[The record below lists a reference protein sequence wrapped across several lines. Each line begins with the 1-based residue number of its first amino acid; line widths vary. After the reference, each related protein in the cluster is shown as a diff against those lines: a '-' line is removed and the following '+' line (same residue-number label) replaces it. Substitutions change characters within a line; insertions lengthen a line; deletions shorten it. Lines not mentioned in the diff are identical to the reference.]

1 MVPSSLAGLP
11 EHLPRPPPSREPIP
25 PAAHP
30 TPSTSSAAANSSDSA
45 DTVHRASS
53 PPSPNP
59 IDTRPNQFGVFRRY
73 ASKPQRDPEEG
84 LSFEDF
90 ADAASHSR
98 PLHNGSERNPL
109 RPFGSTVA
117 GMLHH
122 AKDAA
127 AKSYAPFLNWS
138 AFKLMQWQYTGSMTK
153 SSAELQRLVDGVL
166 THPDFKA
173 EDLAGFNVEQAKRR
187 LDDFGATGGA
197 FSAEDGW
204 REASVTLRLPKE
216 RHTHTSEANSPKFIV
231 DNIWVRRFTEVL
243 KAGYRDTFSQK
254 FHWFPFHFLH
264 RTRQDRDTQSTRLF
278 TDIYNSDAMIK
289 EDEAIQKRARDARD
303 PSDGPDV
310 EYVVGAIGVYSD
322 STHLANF
329 GTSSLWPI
337 YAFFTNLSKYLRS
350 KPTMFAA
357 HHLAYIPSVCGFA
370 HADLYNTKRGRLL
383 VFQLPT
389 TLSHAYESKYGEPP
403 SSAVLRLLKHD
414 LMQKIWLL
422 LLDDEFM
429 AAYEHGMK
437 LICGDGVTRRIFPR
451 IFTYS
456 ADYPEKYVSTVVIV
470 SVLC

>member
-1 MVPSSLAGLP
+1 M
-11 EHLPRPPPSREPIP
+11 P

-45 DTVHRASS
+45 DTVHRVSSS
-53 PPSPNP
+53 PPRNP
-59 IDTRPNQFGVFRRY
+59 IDTRSNQFGVFRRY

-98 PLHNGSERNPL
+98 PLRNGSERNPL

-153 SSAELQRLVDGVL
+153 SSTELQRLVDDVL
-166 THPDFKA
+166 THPNLKA
-173 EDLAGFNVEQAKRR
+173 EDLAGFNVEQAKCR

-216 RHTHTSEANSPKFIV
+216 RHTHTSEASSPKFTIN
-231 DNIWVRRFTEVL
+231 NIWVRRLTEVL
-243 KAGYRDTFSQK
+243 KAGYRDTIAQK

-264 RTRQDRDTQSTRLF
+264 RLPHDPSTHSARIY

-289 EDEAIQKRARDARD
+289 EDEAIQNHARNTRD
-303 PSDGPDV
+303 PLDAPDV
-310 EYVVGAIGVYSD
+310 EYVVGTIGVYSD
-322 STHLANF
+322 STHLASF
-329 GTSSLWPI
+329 GTASLWPI

-357 HHLAYIPSVCGFA
+357 HHLAYIPSVRGYVYSIGYDT
-370 HADLYNTKRGRLL
+370 HALL
-383 VFQLPT
+383 VGSQLPT
-389 TLSHAYESKYGEPP
+389 TLSHAYEEKYGEPP
-403 SSAVLRLLKHD
+403 SAAVLRLLKHD

-429 AAYEHGMK
+429 DAYTHGIK
-437 LICGDGVTRRIFPR
+437 LVCGDGITRCVFPR

-456 ADYPEKYVSTVVIV
+456 ADYPEKC
-470 SVLC
+470 VLCAVPFSVR